1 MYLKYESLDKND
13 KKRRVYDI
21 ENYYQPQICPVCNK
35 NKFQRTNEK
44 VNNKKRNCCKK
55 C

>member
-1 MYLKYESLDKND
+1 MYLKYESLEKND

-21 ENYYQPQICPVCNK
+21 ESYYQEQICSVCKK

-44 VNNKKRNCCKK
+44 LDDKKRNCCRK